1 MADSGSAF
9 DSKSIWDLA
18 SKGGLP
24 FLKQYAQYKVPEF
37 SAKGIAAPAFD
48 PFSLAPAS
56 SQQKASGKSNLEPT
70 PDVSKYG
77 IWSPEDALR
86 YQQAY
91 GDMATQQAAT
101 AWRDIYQPGINQA
114 KLYDYQLQA
123 AGYKLK
129 ENSPTAAA
137 QRGLIAAQNLASTM
151 AGEAGLSNAL
161 ANQLIAAK
169 QPARIGYTGQ
179 TFTA

>member
-37 SAKGIAAPAFD
+37 SAKGIAAPVFD
-48 PFSLAPAS
+48 PFGLAPAS
-56 SQQKASGKSNLEPT
+56 SQQKASGKFNLEPA
-70 PDVSKYG
+70 PDLSKYG
-77 IWSPEDALR
+77 IGSLEDALKF
-86 YQQAY
+86 QQAY
-91 GDMATQQAAT
+91 GDMATRQAAD
-101 AWRDIYQPGINQA
+101 AWQNVYQPGINQA

-151 AGEAGLSNAL
+151 GADASASHAL
-161 ANQLIAAK
+161 ADQLRAATEA
-169 QPARIGYTGQ
+169 ARIKYAGQ

>member
-1 MADSGSAF
+1 MADSSTDFNSALGSG
-9 DSKSIWDLA
+9 IWKA
-18 SKGGLP
+18 IP
-24 FLKQYAQYKVPEF
+24 FLKNYANYKVPQF
-37 SAKGIAAPAFD
+37 DSKGIAAPKFD
-48 PFSLAPAS
+48 PFNYGVS
-56 SQQKASGKSNLEPT
+56 SSTDQNVLGNWNPEAVKNAKEY
-70 PDVSKYG
+70 YG
-77 IWSPEDALR
+77 WTPEDALR

-101 AWRDIYQPGINQA
+101 AWRDVYQPGINQA

-151 AGEAGLSNAL
+151 LGEAGLSNAL